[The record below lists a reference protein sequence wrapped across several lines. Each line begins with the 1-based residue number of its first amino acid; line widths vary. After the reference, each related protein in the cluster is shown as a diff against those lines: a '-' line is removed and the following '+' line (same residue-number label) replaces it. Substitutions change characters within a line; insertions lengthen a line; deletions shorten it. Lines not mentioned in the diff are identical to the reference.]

1 MAGRG
6 TDIILGGNAE
16 YMAKA
21 AMRKQG
27 FTEELIE
34 EATGYAETD
43 DEEIINARNT
53 FRELNDKYKE
63 EIKGE
68 AEKVREAGGS
78 LHYGYGKTRV
88 TPY

>member
-68 AEKVREAGGS
+68 AEKGKRGRRS